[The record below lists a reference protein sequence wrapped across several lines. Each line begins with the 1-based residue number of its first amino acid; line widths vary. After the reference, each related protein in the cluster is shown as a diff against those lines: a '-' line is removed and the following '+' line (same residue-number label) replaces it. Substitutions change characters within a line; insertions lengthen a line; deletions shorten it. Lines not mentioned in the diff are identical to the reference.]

1 MFLPLYD
8 QAGFRHIKR
17 PIGVYLIL
25 GANILVFALTSALSA
40 LRPELSFGMI
50 PAVVFGDAILPASV
64 LQTPAFVTPFTSV
77 FLHGGFEHIIGNML
91 FLWVFGDNIEDAM
104 GTPRFIIFY
113 VLCGV
118 CAAMAHAFVMP
129 SSEAPLIGASGA
141 VSGVIAAYVLLHP
154 HVRVYGLALK
164 WIPVAVKAMYVI
176 AAWIALQFAFA
187 IFGGDPNVGWWAHV
201 GGIIAGAVL
210 IVFFKRPGVVLL
222 DRRLN

>member
-17 PIGVYLIL
+17 PVGVYIL
-25 GANILVFALTSALSA
+25 LGVNVLVFLLSSAFSA
-40 LRPELSFGMI
+40 ARPELSFGLI
-50 PAVVFGDAILPASV
+50 PAVIFGDAILPANI
-64 LQTPAFVTPFTSV
+64 LQTPALVTPFTSV
-77 FLHGGFEHIIGNML
+77 FLHANFEHIIGNML

-104 GTPRFIIFY
+104 GTRRFVPFY
-113 VLCGV
+113 LLCGA
-118 CAAMAHAFVMP
+118 CAAMTHAFVMP
-129 SSEAPLIGASGA
+129 YSVSPLIGASGA

-176 AAWIALQFAFA
+176 AAWVAMQFAFA

-201 GGIIAGAVL
+201 GGIIAGAGL
-210 IVFFKRPGVVLL
+210 IAIFKRPGVVLL
-222 DRRLN
+222 DRRLD

>member
-17 PIGVYLIL
+17 PLGVYLII

-50 PAVVFGDAILPASV
+50 PAVVFGTAILPDSV

-91 FLWVFGDNIEDAM
+91 FLWVFGDNVEDAM
-104 GTPRFIIFY
+104 GTPRFILFY
-113 VLCGV
+113 LLCGW
-118 CAAMAHAFVMP
+118 CAAMAHAIAMP
-129 SSEAPLIGASGA
+129 HSHAPLIGASGA

-154 HVRVYGLALK
+154 HVRVYGLAMK

-176 AAWIALQFAFA
+176 AAWIVLQFVFA

-201 GGIIAGAVL
+201 GGIIAGAMLV
-210 IVFFKRPGVVLL
+210 VFFKRRGVALL